1 MSNVEPLRP
10 SLPVSPREAAL
21 ASARHVAAQV
31 VVDGKLQAPPGA
43 RTFPVENPGDES
55 IVSEAARCSAYDV
68 AWAVESAGRAFAD
81 WSRRPGRERGDLLRR
96 AADRLEAHSEELA
109 RLLALETGN
118 ALATQARPELAGT
131 LEMLRLFAG
140 LGHELKGRTLPWEAD
155 TLAYV
160 AREPL
165 GVVGAIIPWNAPLLL
180 WAAKIGPA
188 LVAGNTVVIKSAE
201 QAPLA
206 VTRATELL
214 QEVLPPGVLNAV
226 SGFGEEAGQP
236 LAEHPDVRKVT
247 FTGSAAVGKQI
258 LHYAAD
264 KLCPVTLELGGKSP
278 NVIMDDADL
287 DKVIPG
293 VIVGMRFTRQGQSC
307 SAGTRIYIHEK
318 VYDEVVSRTAAELAK
333 LRVGDPL
340 DEQSQMGAIIS
351 REQFER
357 VTRYVEMARETKG
370 VNIVCGG
377 TRAPH
382 MAKGYYFTP
391 TLIEGVPEHS
401 PVCRDEIFGPVA
413 ILYRFREF
421 DDLLRMAND
430 TDYGLAG
437 AIWTRDLRRALAF
450 ANRLQA
456 GFVQVNQYIGPRA
469 GLSYGGYKMS
479 GLGREYSLEAMLEHF
494 TTTKTVVVNYAE

>member
-10 SLPVSPREAAL
+10 ASTVSLKESAL
-21 ASARHVAAQV
+21 AAARRVAGQV
-31 VVDGKLQAPPGA
+31 VVDGKLQATPGGK
-43 RTFPVENPGDES
+43 TFPVENPGDES
-55 IVSEAARCSAYDV
+55 IIAEAARCSAYDV
-68 AWAVESAGRAFAD
+68 AWAVEAAGRAFSD
-81 WSRRPGRERGDLLRR
+81 WGRCPGRERGDLMRR

-118 ALATQARPELAGT
+118 ALSTQARPEIAGT

-140 LGHELKGRTLPWEAD
+140 LGHELKGRTLPWEPD

-160 AREPL
+160 SREPL

-206 VTRATELL
+206 VARATEIM
-214 QEVLPPGVLNAV
+214 QEVLPPGVLNAI

-247 FTGSAAVGKQI
+247 FTGSASVGKQI

-278 NVIMDDADL
+278 NIIMDDADL

-307 SAGTRIYIHEK
+307 SAGTRIYIHER
-318 VYDEVVSRTAAELAK
+318 VYDEVVSRTTAELAK
-333 LRVGDPL
+333 LRIGNPL

-357 VTRYVEMARETKG
+357 VTRYVDMARETAG
-370 VNIVCGG
+370 VNILCGG
-377 TRAPH
+377 TAAPH
-382 MAKGYYFTP
+382 LAKGYYYTP
-391 TLIEGVPEHS
+391 TLIEGVPERS
-401 PVCRDEIFGPVA
+401 PVCTDEIFGPVA
-413 ILYRFREF
+413 ILYRFTEF
-421 DDLLRMAND
+421 EDVMRMAND

-437 AIWTRDLRRALAF
+437 AIWTRDLHRALAF
-450 ANRLQA
+450 AQKIQA

-479 GLGREYSLEAMLEHF
+479 GLGREYSLEAMLDHF